1 MGVVRLN
8 DALARSAKRRNLR
21 NNLKGWA
28 FAVWPFVGFCLF
40 SLIPFLFS
48 FLLSFTELHTFDITE
63 FVFVGFK
70 NYSYLLT
77 HREFWWSILQTFVYW
92 LSVPLNI
99 VIGLLLAV
107 LLHQNIKGK
116 KLIRIIYFIPSVCSV
131 VCVGFMW
138 RYIFHAG
145 YGVLNDILMRLH
157 FIDENVSWLTTGW
170 LFMPVVIFTTT
181 WGAGAGSILFQA
193 ALEQV
198 NQSLIEA
205 AELDGAGRG
214 KVFFHVTLPSISPT
228 LFYVAIMNTI
238 GALQAMVNID
248 LLTSIDNPPLLNG
261 NDASL
266 VAILQIYRMGFQDR
280 YPFNYGMGMAS
291 AFSWLLTVVI
301 GLVTIS
307 FFKVGNRFVSYD
319 N

>member
-1 MGVVRLN
+1 MDVVRLN

-63 FVFVGFK
+63 FVFVGIK

-77 HREFWWSILQTFVYW
+77 HHEFWWSILQTFVYW
-92 LSVPLNI
+92 LNVPLNI

-214 KVFFHVTLPSISPT
+214 KVFFYVTLPSISPT

-238 GALQAMVNID
+238 SALQAMVNID

-301 GLVTIS
+301 GLVTIL